1 LTEIGVTWKNYA
13 TVATQGDARYF
24 KWLYDSSNTGKVKS
38 IEEFYQDA
46 YLGRLPQFSYLN
58 PLCCGV
64 GTNSMHPAG
73 LVSDGEVF
81 LKQIY
86 DSLRNGP
93 QWKNTLFVV
102 TFDETG
108 GFADHVAPPLAPR
121 PDNLTYT
128 TTTPDGAGYTFAFDR
143 LGGRVPTWLISPW
156 VDSGKVEQLG
166 RNSAGETVAYSAT
179 SILKTLGY
187 LWDFAPFTPRVE
199 WSPSFDHLIRAK
211 ADKKPELLPVPKTF

>member
-1 LTEIGVTWKNYA
+1 
-13 TVATQGDARYF
+13 
-24 KWLYDSSNTGKVKS
+24 
-38 IEEFYQDA
+38 
-46 YLGRLPQFSYLN
+46 
-58 PLCCGV
+58 
-64 GTNSMHPAG
+64 MHPAG

-86 DSLRNGP
+86 DALRAGP
-93 QWKNTLFVV
+93 QWGNTLFIV

-121 PDNLTYT
+121 PDGFSYNTS
-128 TTTPDGAGYTFAFDR
+128 TPDGVGYTFNFDR

-166 RNSAGETVAYSAT
+166 MNSNGETVAYSAT

-199 WSPSFDHLIRAK
+199 WSPSFDHLIRGR
-211 ADKKPELLPVPKTF
+211 ADDKPKHMPLPKTF